1 MGKMKTTK
9 QVFYVEQRRLQRG
22 MKDLEECGLKPNKK
36 KQKIKKNPLIR
47 KSKAI
52 YKAVKIWK
60 L

>member
-36 KQKIKKNPLIR
+36 KQKIKKNP
-47 KSKAI
+47 
-52 YKAVKIWK
+52 
-60 L
+60 